1 MPAWLHTRGRIH
13 SSRTRKV
20 RADTRWG
27 AGKGS
32 LMPENNQE
40 KTFTQEELN
49 AIVADRLARER
60 GKYAD
65 YDDLKRDAEA
75 YRARQEADKTELQK
89 AQERIAELEAE
100 QGERKRKDEHA
111 ALVRKVM
118 EAQKVDARYA
128 SLLTADTE
136 EALTEQAKLI
146 GERFADPV
154 PREGGKPPQV
164 GDKDAEM
171 KAFAHQLFGGG
182 AQ

>member
-1 MPAWLHTRGRIH
+1 
-13 SSRTRKV
+13 
-20 RADTRWG
+20 
-27 AGKGS
+27 
-32 LMPENNQE
+32 MPEDNQE

-75 YRARQEADKTELQK
+75 YRAKQEADKTELQK
-89 AQERIAELEAE
+89 ARERIAELEAE
-100 QGERKRKDEHA
+100 Q
-111 ALVRKVM
+111 
-118 EAQKVDARYA
+118 
-128 SLLTADTE
+128 TADTE
-136 EALTEQAKLI
+136 EAMTEQAKLI